1 MELTLERSDLCQ
13 VGTISHLNTLALTED
28 KKSGRLRIV
37 VGDDNGDVQAFE
49 VKRGDAKSI
58 FKTSAGKGGV
68 QAICTGGGKVKDRVF
83 CAVGQVVVGLG
94 RKGKQFF
101 SLQSSLVEPIRF
113 LSVDEALLFT
123 GGEYAHSRYRDGADD
138 GFYQCPDRITAM
150 HVQRFQDQH
159 HVFLGCKDRRIRM
172 VQRDELIGE
181 ISTERPASAL
191 TVREMSSR
199 AYELIVGDEGGNVAC
214 YLCKMAGEENGP
226 PSLNT
231 KEAWSISGDAKVT
244 CLACFDVTRDNQLD
258 VVVGRADGLVQVI
271 HFADGVPTVAWSQ
284 SLNEAIHSLRCG
296 PVSSSSHD
304 DVIVCTFAGRITSF
318 SNEPMKVD
326 VDAEASRAKEK
337 IEILKRDVADLRE
350 KVQRAREKAQT
361 SPSKASTMSKGFV
374 PRGECSLDAERACY
388 QISLELPVPID
399 LVHLRS
405 SSSLDLLEDGADA
418 TAVVST
424 CEPDTR
430 HDIQGKPPTK
440 LLATFR
446 CQDDQHALRFC
457 VRTVEGEPG
466 DLRCVVVARGQP
478 KIGRVV
484 DFRVPALSLHRRVHE
499 LTADQLARPKN
510 ILTLEGTFTSQN
522 AHDWLRSCLP
532 ECPPR
537 TQPRSSSPR
546 PTLAKEEVKNDKAS
560 SQEEIP
566 KDSLRYPRDDDDEF
580 AEILKEAQACFPD
593 AVREEAKEPEA
604 KVETPPEPATP
615 PPILDLQHRLCFE
628 NVYTE
633 GVIECDYAENRARI
647 CSDSISALAILKE
660 HISKE
665 AVRLRQEV
673 SDHLVLDEQSI
684 PSFLKLID
692 PKLKYQRKLAER
704 VELID
709 AIHEIA
715 TAEDDTRWL
724 EEEYRYIHE
733 HADELRKEHA
743 KAPQALQYLT
753 GVVADFFVDAMKARG
768 IDGKPQLEKL
778 DQLLLA
784 ASYDLEKLIA
794 FFSPVKKVPS
804 RDGLNSLGI

>member
-37 VGDDNGDVQAFE
+37 IGDDNGDVQAFE

-68 QAICTGGGKVKDRVF
+68 QAVCTGGGKVKDRVF

-138 GFYQCPDRITAM
+138 GFYTCPDRITAM

-172 VQRDELIGE
+172 VQKDELLGE

-199 AYELIVGDEGGNVAC
+199 AYELIVGDEGGSISC
-214 YLCKMAGEENGP
+214 YLCKE
-226 PSLNT
+226 STLNT
-231 KEAWSISGDAKVT
+231 KEAWSIGGAAKVT
-244 CLACFDVTRDNQLD
+244 CLSTFDLTRDGQLD

-271 HFADGVPTVAWSQ
+271 SFGDGMPTVAWSQ

-296 PVSSSSHD
+296 RVSSSSHD

-337 IEILKRDVADLRE
+337 IELLKRDVAELRE
-350 KVQRAREKAQT
+350 KVHRAREKQQA
-361 SPSKASTMSKGFV
+361 SPSKASSSNRGFV

-424 CEPDTR
+424 CEPDPR
-430 HDIQGKPPTK
+430 HDLPGKPPTK
-440 LLATFR
+440 LLAAFR

-510 ILTLEGTFTSQN
+510 ILTLEGTFSSQN
-522 AHDWLRSCLP
+522 AHDWLRSC
-532 ECPPR
+532 
-537 TQPRSSSPR
+537 
-546 PTLAKEEVKNDKAS
+546 
-560 SQEEIP
+560 
-566 KDSLRYPRDDDDEF
+566 
-580 AEILKEAQACFPD
+580 
-593 AVREEAKEPEA
+593 
-604 KVETPPEPATP
+604 
-615 PPILDLQHRLCFE
+615 
-628 NVYTE
+628 
-633 GVIECDYAENRARI
+633 
-647 CSDSISALAILKE
+647 
-660 HISKE
+660 
-665 AVRLRQEV
+665 
-673 SDHLVLDEQSI
+673 
-684 PSFLKLID
+684 
-692 PKLKYQRKLAER
+692 
-704 VELID
+704 
-709 AIHEIA
+709 
-715 TAEDDTRWL
+715 
-724 EEEYRYIHE
+724 
-733 HADELRKEHA
+733 
-743 KAPQALQYLT
+743 
-753 GVVADFFVDAMKARG
+753 
-768 IDGKPQLEKL
+768 
-778 DQLLLA
+778 
-784 ASYDLEKLIA
+784 
-794 FFSPVKKVPS
+794 PV
-804 RDGLNSLGI
+804 